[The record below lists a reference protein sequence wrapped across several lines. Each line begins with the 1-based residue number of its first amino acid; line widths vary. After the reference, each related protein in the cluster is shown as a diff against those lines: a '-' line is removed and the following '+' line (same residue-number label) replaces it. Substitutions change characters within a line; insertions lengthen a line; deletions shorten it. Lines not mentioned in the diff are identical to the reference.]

1 MQRLARFTVEEI
13 NQNAIALFSHYDELR
28 QIILRHLSPST
39 ATLFAR
45 PEIKSDNQTVEWYS
59 ELEGQPYLLS
69 NSEADKQQLNKLNPI
84 IEQRISA
91 IEQLNHSLA
100 SKGEITQEQSA
111 RLSQLVEGA
120 KHNTKQIFVVNNEPV
135 ITGWGLGK
143 KAVEAPAP
151 VAPVAST
158 TNKHRWCYFLL
169 PLLLLL
175 LLGSLLCWWFNRP
188 EVETLPQA
196 NVEPPKIEEPQKVE
210 EPKVEEPKVEEPKA
224 EEPKEEEPKVE
235 EPVKEEALPE
245 TVEEVK
251 PAKVCR
257 QNIIPGESPQMAIIF
272 NNASAMRYTIKET
285 AESIARFDKLRGYGG
300 VTQKEVNYMRRKP
313 NRANAAKGAMLELLK
328 SIDSNIDIGLVELRG
343 CLSKND
349 RKSAKSYGIFS
360 GEQRAKLEKQI
371 QSLKIRENNVPGIPI
386 YEGLQRALKLVDGKE
401 REALILFITD
411 GNSDCT
417 HRNECELLSREIQ
430 SRPKLKVN
438 IVQINSPWNDT
449 DCLAHIS
456 GGQIFNTLVSTE
468 EQLKELIGE
477 ATKPMQVEEVCE

>member
-91 IEQLNHSLA
+91 IEQLNHSLV

-188 EVETLPQA
+188 EVETLPQD
-196 NVEPPKIEEPQKVE
+196 NVEPPKIE
-210 EPKVEEPKVEEPKA
+210 EPKVEEPKVEEP
-224 EEPKEEEPKVE
+224 
-235 EPVKEEALPE
+235 VKEEVLPE

-257 QNIIPGESPQMAIIF
+257 QNIIPGEAPQMAIIF
-272 NNASAMRYTIKET
+272 NNAAAMKYTIEET
-285 AESIARFDKLRGYGG
+285 AESIARFDELRRYGG
-300 VTQKEVNYMRRKP
+300 VTQKDINYMYRKP
-313 NRANAAKGAMLELLK
+313 NRASATKSAMLELLK

-360 GEQRAKLEKQI
+360 GE
-371 QSLKIRENNVPGIPI
+371 
-386 YEGLQRALKLVDGKE
+386 
-401 REALILFITD
+401 
-411 GNSDCT
+411 
-417 HRNECELLSREIQ
+417 
-430 SRPKLKVN
+430 
-438 IVQINSPWNDT
+438 
-449 DCLAHIS
+449 
-456 GGQIFNTLVSTE
+456 
-468 EQLKELIGE
+468 
-477 ATKPMQVEEVCE
+477 